1 MWQAES
7 MNLAMNALC
16 IVAPAVGFISQIV
29 KGKILYSPLLSF
41 LIILSNIFRIY
52 YWHLEPFEF
61 YLVIQ
66 SVCIIILHNLLIAMY
81 DEELSYYEARLFKTP
96 LTRKLYKRRGLFV
109 THLQIMISAGIG
121 FYMLRYVIS
130 PKAVLLI
137 SKYANFV
144 LDTFIGVFQYL
155 LTKYDRRSETL
166 SLKRKKLPKGL
177 LFFWVFGDIVK
188 CVFFIRTNAPPQI
201 VLSACFQF
209 LINCIL
215 FRQNQ

>member
-1 MWQAES
+1 
-7 MNLAMNALC
+7 MNLAMITLC
-16 IVAPAVGFISQIV
+16 IVAPAIGFMSQIV

-81 DEELSYYEARLFKTP
+81 NEELSYYEARLFKTTM
-96 LTRKLYKRRGLFV
+96 TRKLYKRRGLFV
-109 THLQIMISAGIG
+109 AHLQIMISAGLG

-130 PKAVLLI
+130 REYILMV

-155 LTKYDRRSETL
+155 LTRYDRRSETL
-166 SLKRKKLPKGL
+166 SLKRKKLPQGL
-177 LFFWVFGDIVK
+177 LFFWVFGDIIK
-188 CVFFIRTNAPPQI
+188 CMFFIRTNAPPQI

-209 LINCIL
+209 VINCIL